1 VNSKALLLSYYSLLP
16 PLRNETL
23 KVNFVQSHEEAFKDD
38 NSIYIKNTSNIL
50 IYLNKYFKFYEV
62 YDDVR
67 NSSQGIEAETLIY
80 NIIESIKFY
89 PRDYY
94 LLTLKAN
101 NTKEKGR
108 QFFLFDILPNKNLG
122 VNTLRSIYVSYG
134 YQN

>member
-1 VNSKALLLSYYSLLP
+1 MNSKALLLSYYSLLP

-50 IYLNKYFKFYEV
+50 IYLNKYFKFYKV

-67 NSSQGIEAETLIY
+67 NSSQGIEAETLIC
-80 NIIESIKFY
+80 NIIESIKFH